1 MSRVPEISGGHSA
14 TDSSFINGRDPK
26 IKRMKLSLGFR
37 NICYAG
43 MMLIPNLTL
52 IMSLVS
58 GSAFATSTPP
68 IKILRLSTSSKVE
81 TLDPAQADDFY
92 SSLEAGRVY
101 EGLLQY
107 HYLKRPFELEP
118 LLAEKMPE
126 VTNGGKTYTFRIKT
140 DVHFH
145 PDSCLK
151 IGENGLRSLRANDFV
166 YSIKRFANPRDPS
179 RLWYLF
185 EGKIQGLNEWKD
197 RQAKLPATN
206 FDDPVEGLF
215 APDPRTLVITLTQ
228 PNPHFLW
235 ALAMTQVA
243 AVPRECVEKYGPD
256 FGSHA
261 IGTGPFI
268 LENFNRDHKI
278 TYRKNPAY
286 HGRYPTTGEKSD
298 RAEGLLVDSGK
309 SLPFAD
315 VVEVSYSAE
324 WMPAWMNF
332 QQGNLS
338 LYPVPKDL
346 MLNVVDEKGNLTSEY
361 AKKGLKLHTAPS
373 MHQYH
378 FSFNMKDLL
387 LGKNKLLR
395 QAIFASIDR
404 EKFAQLFMPKRA
416 IVGQSFIPLTSPD
429 FDPKYRSPTTYS
441 IDRAKKLLAQAGFP
455 DGKGLPPLTFT
466 GFTSTSARQQAEFF
480 QNSLKAIGVPVQLEF
495 VEWNDFQKRLENRTL
510 QMWMMGMGADYPD
523 AETAFV
529 NFWGKNPSAMS
540 NENAYSNPEFDAL
553 YEKMAT
559 MKPGAARRPLLK
571 KLNAMLEEDAPQLIV
586 ANAIE
591 RTLTQPT
598 LKNFKPNAFD
608 LRTSKYWR
616 VEFK

>member
-1 MSRVPEISGGHSA
+1 MLL
-14 TDSSFINGRDPK
+14 TQ
-26 IKRMKLSLGFR
+26 LSLVLGL
-37 NICYAG
+37 
-43 MMLIPNLTL
+43 M
-52 IMSLVS
+52 S

-68 IKILRLSTSSKVE
+68 IKILKLSTSSKVK
-81 TLDPAQADDFY
+81 TLDPANADDFY

-101 EGLLQY
+101 EGLIQY

-126 VTNGGKTYTFRIKT
+126 VTNGGKTYTFRIKHGVT
-140 DVHFH
+140 FH
-145 PDSCLK
+145 PDACLK
-151 IGENGLRSLRANDFV
+151 SGENGPRVLNAQDFV
-166 YSIKRFANPRDPS
+166 YSIKRFADPRAPS
-179 RLWYLF
+179 SLWYLF
-185 EGKIQGLNEWKD
+185 DGKIQGLNEWKE

-206 FDDPVEGLF
+206 FNDPVEGLRS
-215 APDPRTLVITLTQ
+215 PDPRTLVITLTQ

-268 LENFNRDHKI
+268 LESLNRDHQI

-286 HGRYPTTGEKSD
+286 HGKYPSTGEKSD
-298 RAEGLLVDSGK
+298 HAEGLLMDAGK
-309 SLPFAD
+309 TLPFAD
-315 VVEVSYSAE
+315 RVEVTYTAE

-346 MLNVVDEKGNLTSEY
+346 MLNVVDDEGKLTSEY
-361 AKKGLKLHTAPS
+361 AKKGMKLHSAPS

-378 FSFNMKDLL
+378 FSFNMKDPL

-404 EKFAQLFMPKRA
+404 EKFATLFMPKRA
-416 IVGQSFIPLTSPD
+416 VVGQGFIPMTSTDYDPQHRSSVT
-429 FDPKYRSPTTYS
+429 FDLA
-441 IDRAKKLLAQAGFP
+441 RAKKLLAQAGFP
-455 DGKGLPPLTFT
+455 EGKGLPPLTFT

-480 QNSLKAIGVPVQLEF
+480 QNSLKSIGIPVQNDY

-510 QMWMMGMGADYPD
+510 QMWFMGMGADYPD

-529 NFWGKNPSAMS
+529 NFWGKNQAAMS

-553 YEKMAT
+553 YEKMAA
-559 MKPGAARRPLLK
+559 MEPGKARLPLLK
-571 KLNAMLEEDAPQLIV
+571 KLNAILEEDAPQLV
-586 ANAIE
+586 VVNVIE
-591 RTLTQPT
+591 RTLTQRT